1 MANSEKRNGICAAGT
16 LVVDTI
22 KMIPVFPTIG
32 NLVTISGI
40 QKALGGLTH
49 NCLMDIAKLKSGIPL
64 YAGGCIGNDDNGT
77 MALEAFKEAGINT
90 DALEV
95 VEDSTSYTDVM
106 SETGGKKT
114 RTFFHYRG
122 SCDHFTAEKVLA
134 IENNAKI
141 FHLGY
146 LLLLTQMDS
155 DDPEYGIVAARVLDG
170 LKKKGYKTSVDLVSE
185 ESDRFRHIVRPCL
198 KYVDYFIVNEVEAGA
213 ILNRKL
219 RFEDGS
225 IDKEGVKKAAA
236 DILALGVGEVCAIHF
251 PEGGFVIK
259 KNGESAWDNSF
270 TTDPREIVG
279 TVGAGDAFCAGML
292 YAIHE
297 DYPVE
302 KMIHFAN
309 ICAFFNLSSATSC
322 GGAPTLEQVENFV
335 YVKKIK

>member
-1 MANSEKRNGICAAGT
+1 MSETKERNGICAAGT
-16 LVVDTI
+16 LLADTI

-32 NLVTISGI
+32 NLVTISSV

-49 NCLMDIAKLKSGIPL
+49 NCLMDLAKLKSGIPL
-64 YAGGCIGNDDNGT
+64 YAGGCIGNDENGN
-77 MALEAFKEAGINT
+77 MALEAFKEVGINI
-90 DALEV
+90 DGIEIV
-95 VEDSTSYTDVM
+95 NDSTSYTDVM
-106 SETGGKKT
+106 SETTGRKT

-122 SCDHFTAEKVLA
+122 ACDHFTAEKALS

-146 LLLLTQMDS
+146 LLLLTQMDA

-185 ESDRFRHIVRPCL
+185 ESDRFRHIVCPCL

-219 RFEDGS
+219 RSDDGVL
-225 IDKEGVKKAAA
+225 DREAVKKAAA
-236 DILALGVGEVCAIHF
+236 DILDLGVGEICAIHF
-251 PEGGFVIK
+251 PEGGYVIR

-297 DYPVE
+297 EYPVE

-309 ICAFFNLSSATSC
+309 ICAYFNLSSATSC